1 MRLWAISWVRA
12 AGLGEAGV
20 MDAMAAG
27 KEEPLSLSTFADVM
41 ASVIP
46 MSSHDNR
53 QSPPGSESVSRQM
66 EQVGSEEGERGAEP
80 YDVQRP
86 PEVKRLRS

>member
-27 KEEPLSLSTFADVM
+27 KEEPLGLSEFANVE
-41 ASVIP
+41 AAVV
-46 MSSHDNR
+46 
-53 QSPPGSESVSRQM
+53 PG
-66 EQVGSEEGERGAEP
+66 
-80 YDVQRP
+80 
-86 PEVKRLRS
+86 

>member
-27 KEEPLSLSTFADVM
+27 KEEPLSLSMFADVM

-46 MSSHDNR
+46 
-53 QSPPGSESVSRQM
+53 
-66 EQVGSEEGERGAEP
+66 
-80 YDVQRP
+80 
-86 PEVKRLRS
+86 